1 VITQPGRE
9 FICKIIEQTE
19 FATDFLLGHV
29 ILFFLSL
36 FIIIPYIN
44 TLHSLMLFWLKPS
57 EQIRAH
63 IWTAKQRK
71 QRKRV
76 AILYGIMFYSMF
88 LLFIGLVVAPA
99 ILGPM
104 LLSGLVSV
112 KDLPI

>member
-1 VITQPGRE
+1 MITQPGRE
-9 FICKIIEQTE
+9 FVCKIIEQTE
-19 FATDFLLGHV
+19 FATDFLLGHL

-63 IWTAKQRK
+63 IWTAKQRRE
-71 QRKRV
+71 RKRV
-76 AILYGIMFYSMF
+76 AISYGIMFYGMF
-88 LLFIGLVVAPA
+88 LLFIALIAAPA
-99 ILGPM
+99 ILGTS
-104 LLSGLVSV
+104 LLSGLISV